1 MKKRTLPRRKLLTAA
16 PFILA
21 APALRAQEASF
32 PNRPITLI
40 AGGSAGGPT
49 DVISRLAGEG
59 MAKNLGQPVII
70 ENLTGLV
77 LIAQRAANAKPD
89 GYTILCT
96 NVGFAA
102 SASMYRRT
110 PYSVTES
117 FEPIGLVSEA
127 AMTVV
132 SRPEFP
138 AGDIASYLALI
149 KKEGDK
155 LNLAHAG
162 LGSSSHLCAML
173 VQQAAGATAT
183 AIAYRG
189 SAQITTELMAGRVDI
204 FCDQITNTMPYI
216 RDKRFPAYAV
226 TSEAR
231 VAELDVPTMAEAGK
245 PSATMTAW
253 HGLFAPAGV
262 PEPIL
267 ERLSAALRAALEE
280 EKLRA
285 RFASLVTAPASQE
298 RATRAFHKRFHA
310 EEVAR
315 WRTVVQAAG
324 AYAD

>member
-1 MKKRTLPRRKLLTAA
+1 
-16 PFILA
+16 
-21 APALRAQEASF
+21 
-32 PNRPITLI
+32 
-40 AGGSAGGPT
+40 
-49 DVISRLAGEG
+49 

-70 ENLTGLV
+70 ENHTGAV

-89 GYTILCT
+89 GYTILNT

-102 SASMYRRT
+102 SATMYRRT

-117 FEPIGLVSEA
+117 FEPLGLVSEA

-132 SRPEFP
+132 SRPDLP
-138 AGDIASYLALI
+138 ARDIASYLDLLR
-149 KKEGDK
+149 KEGDK

-162 LGSSSHLCAML
+162 LGSSSHLCGML

-216 RDKRFPAYAV
+216 RDKRFPVYAV
-226 TSEAR
+226 TSEGR

-253 HGLFAPAGV
+253 HGIFAPAGV
-262 PEPIL
+262 PGPIL
-267 ERLSAALRAALEE
+267 DRLSIAVQASLRE

-285 RFASLVTAPASQE
+285 RFESLVTQPASQE

-315 WRTVVQAAG
+315 WRTVIQAAG